1 MANYCGLGRSNYF
14 RVRDIAAFKD
24 ALPDDY
30 RVVDGPDG
38 VVTVLCENEDGG
50 WTAYE
55 WGDDESDDADAAEDV
70 EVDVIDLVATHLTP
84 GEVAVF
90 QSIGNEKL
98 RYVNGVAVAINADGD
113 RVTVTLDDI
122 YDLAATTFNTPREQI
137 NAAVY

>member
-1 MANYCGLGRSNYF
+1 MSLRCCARTKT
-14 RVRDIAAFKD
+14 A
-24 ALPDDY
+24 
-30 RVVDGPDG
+30 
-38 VVTVLCENEDGG
+38 
-50 WTAYE
+50 TAYE

-137 NAAVY
+137 RAAVY